1 METSRTLRLADWL
14 FTLLEWSRPCEAHHL
29 GSDAVIRIVGLA
41 HVGLDVVAPVRAIR
55 PTLKPSFGVK

>member
-1 METSRTLRLADWL
+1 V
-14 FTLLEWSRPCEAHHL
+14 EAHHL
-29 GSDAVIRIVGLA
+29 GSDAMIRIVGLA